1 MTTLMRQINVISRC
15 AASYRGEKF
24 KDLKL
29 CAAHHS
35 YIINICKKPG
45 ISQEELA
52 RHICV
57 DKSNVA
63 RQVFNLENLGYIKR
77 IQSQKD
83 KRVIEIYPTSKALEI
98 LPYVKEV
105 VKFWNEY
112 VTQDLSDE
120 ELKLLMKMMDKLVN
134 RAKGYFEN
142 QEVNK

>member
-1 MTTLMRQINVISRC
+1 MTTLMRQINIISRC
-15 AASYRGEKF
+15 AASYLGDKF
-24 KDLKL
+24 KVIYICVSHL
-29 CAAHHS
+29 S
-35 YIINICKKPG
+35 YIIHICKKPG

-57 DKSNVA
+57 DKSNVT
-63 RQVFNLENLGYIKR
+63 RQVFNLENLGYIQR
-77 IQSQKD
+77 VQSQKD
-83 KRVIEIYPTSKALEI
+83 KRVIEIYPTAKALEI

-120 ELKLLMKMMDKLVN
+120 ELKVLMKMMDKLVY

-142 QEVNK
+142 QEVI